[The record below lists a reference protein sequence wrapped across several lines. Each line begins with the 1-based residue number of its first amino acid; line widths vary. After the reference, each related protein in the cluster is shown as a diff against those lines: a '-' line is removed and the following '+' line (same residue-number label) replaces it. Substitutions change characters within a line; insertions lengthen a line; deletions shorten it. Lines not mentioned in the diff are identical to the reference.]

1 MGSRWKK
8 PVAASLAG
16 ALALG
21 GLAAC
26 GNESG
31 SGGGDDDVITLSY
44 WKSADTGRPDFEAF
58 MKIVN
63 KFNDEH
69 EDIQL
74 DVNTTPNDDYRTRL
88 NTRAAGGDL
97 PDVFQVWPGAELR
110 PLVEAG
116 AVEPIDDIEDHWLDS
131 GLLEE
136 GSFDEFTIED
146 NTYAVPVNSNPTHFI
161 YYNKEMLSEAG
172 HDSFPEDYEG
182 FLQLIEDLKDEDV
195 TPISLGNSGGWVLQ
209 SVYISTIADRFTGPD
224 FLEDVENGDRKF
236 TDPEF
241 IQGLEVIE
249 ELNNMEAFN
258 TDLNTIDSMQMID
271 QFLQEE
277 SAMVMDGNW
286 AATEIIENKQ
296 EDQEIGLAT
305 IPLGERNS
313 ISNTMGSASAI
324 NSDISDEKKEAA
336 KEFLKWLYN
345 EELFEELQAV
355 GRIVPTNVENPND
368 ELDPL
373 IKEMMELT
381 QEAENA
387 PVYDATLTPSLNDEL
402 ENQLQALT
410 LGEATPEEIGEA
422 LQKEVE

>member
-16 ALALG
+16 VLALG
-21 GLAAC
+21 GLTAC
-26 GNESG
+26 GNDSG
-31 SGGGDDDVITLSY
+31 SGGDDDVVTLSY

-58 MKIVN
+58 MEVVN

-116 AVEPIDDIEDHWLDS
+116 AVEPIDDIEDHWIDS

-161 YYNKEMLSEAG
+161 YYNKEMLSETG

-258 TDLNTIDSMQMID
+258 NDLNTIDSMQMID

-296 EDQEIGLAT
+296 EDQDIGLAT

-324 NSDISDEKKEAA
+324 NSDISDEKKAAA

>member
-8 PVAASLAG
+8 PMAASMAG
-16 ALALG
+16 VLALG

-26 GNESG
+26 GNNSG
-31 SGGGDDDVITLSY
+31 SGGDDDVVTLSY

-58 MKIVN
+58 MEVVN

-116 AVEPIDDIEDHWLDS
+116 AVEPIDDIEDHWIDS

-146 NTYAVPVNSNPTHFI
+146 NTYAVPVNSNPTHFV
-161 YYNKEMLSEAG
+161 YYNKEMLSDAG

-258 TDLNTIDSMQMID
+258 NDLNTIDSMQMID

-296 EDQEIGLAT
+296 EDQDIGLAT

>member
-16 ALALG
+16 VLALG
-21 GLAAC
+21 GLTAC
-26 GNESG
+26 GNDSG
-31 SGGGDDDVITLSY
+31 SGGDDDVITLSY

-58 MKIVN
+58 MEVVN

-116 AVEPIDDIEDHWLDS
+116 AVEPIDDIEDHWIDS

-258 TDLNTIDSMQMID
+258 NDLNTIDSMQMID

-296 EDQEIGLAT
+296 EDQDIGLAT

-324 NSDISDEKKEAA
+324 NSDISDEKKAAA

>member
-1 MGSRWKK
+1 MGSTWKK

-16 ALALG
+16 VLALG

-26 GNESG
+26 GNDSG
-31 SGGGDDDVITLSY
+31 SGGDDDVVTLSY

-58 MKIVN
+58 MEVVN

-116 AVEPIDDIEDHWLDS
+116 AVEPIDDIEDYWLDS

-161 YYNKEMLSEAG
+161 YYNKDMLSKAG
-172 HDSFPEDYEG
+172 YDSFPEDYDG
-182 FLQLIEDLKDEDV
+182 FLQLIEDLKDEEV

-258 TDLNTIDSMQMID
+258 NDLNTIDSMQMID

-296 EDQEIGLAT
+296 EDQDIGITT
-305 IPLGERNS
+305 IPLGDRNS

-345 EELFEELQAV
+345 EELFKELQSV

-373 IKEMMELT
+373 INEMMEIT

>member
-1 MGSRWKK
+1 MGRTWKK

-16 ALALG
+16 VLALG

-26 GNESG
+26 GNDSG
-31 SGGGDDDVITLSY
+31 SGGDDDVVTLSY

-58 MKIVN
+58 MEVVN

-116 AVEPIDDIEDHWLDS
+116 AVEPIDDIEDYWLDS

-161 YYNKEMLSEAG
+161 YYNKDMLSKAG
-172 HDSFPEDYEG
+172 YDSFPEDYEG
-182 FLQLIEDLKDEDV
+182 FLQLIKDLKEEDV

-224 FLEDVENGDRKF
+224 FLEGVENGDRKF

-258 TDLNTIDSMQMID
+258 NDLNTIDSIQMID

-296 EDQEIGLAT
+296 EDQDIGITT
-305 IPLGERNS
+305 IPLGDRNS

-345 EELFEELQAV
+345 EELFKELQSV

-373 IKEMMELT
+373 VNEMMEIT

-410 LGEATPEEIGEA
+410 LGETTPEEIGEA
-422 LQKEVE
+422 LQDEVE

>member
-1 MGSRWKK
+1 MGSTWKK

-16 ALALG
+16 VLALG

-26 GNESG
+26 GNDSD
-31 SGGGDDDVITLSY
+31 SGGDDDVVTLSY

-58 MKIVN
+58 MEVVN

-116 AVEPIDDIEDHWLDS
+116 AVEPIDDIEDYWLDS

-161 YYNKEMLSEAG
+161 YYNKDMLSKAG
-172 HDSFPEDYEG
+172 YDSFPEDYDG
-182 FLQLIEDLKDEDV
+182 FLQLIEDLKDEEV

-258 TDLNTIDSMQMID
+258 NDLNTIDSMQMID

-296 EDQEIGLAT
+296 EDQDIGITT
-305 IPLGERNS
+305 IPLGDRNS

-345 EELFEELQAV
+345 EELFKELQSV

-368 ELDPL
+368 DLDPL
-373 IKEMMELT
+373 INEMMEIT